1 MERVD
6 GTAWRK
12 SSYSG
17 ANGGQCIEAGT
28 APDTILVRDSKDADG
43 TGPML
48 RLSPAAWR
56 RFTDQ
61 VKRSLAPDPTGSARL

>member
-17 ANGGQCIEAGT
+17 ANGGQCIEVGT
-28 APDTILVRDSKDADG
+28 APDTILVRDSKDAG
-43 TGPML
+43 SGVLTFTPV
-48 RLSPAAWR
+48 AWR
-56 RFTDQ
+56 ELVAR
-61 VKRSLAPDPTGSARL
+61 VKADR